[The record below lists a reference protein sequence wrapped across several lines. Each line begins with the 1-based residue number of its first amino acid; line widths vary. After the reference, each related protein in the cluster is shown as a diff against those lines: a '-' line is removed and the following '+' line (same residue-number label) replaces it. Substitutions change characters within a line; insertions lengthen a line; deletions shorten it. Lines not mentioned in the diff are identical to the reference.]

1 MKHYALI
8 GEKLGHSL
16 SVPIHQAIFQ
26 RLGIDAD
33 YRLIEIPREEFAP
46 TVSRLIRELDGFNVT
61 IPYKQEVMPLLEAIA
76 PEARAI
82 GAVNTVVKGRQVC
95 GYNTDI
101 YGFTAMLEHFGI
113 DPAGQRCYV
122 LGGGGTS
129 KTACAALERMG
140 AKSVTVVSRH
150 PGAGQIDYQQLGEE
164 FSGILV
170 NTTPAGMLYQ
180 KDPCPIAEASLPGIL
195 ARAKGVAD
203 VIYNPPETHLTA
215 AAKSAG
221 VPACTGLYMLIHQAV
236 AAEALWQDRSMPED
250 LTETLM
256 KELKLL

>member
-16 SVPIHQAIFQ
+16 SVPIHEAIFQ

-33 YRLIEIPREEFAP
+33 YRLIEIPKADFAL
-46 TVSRLIRELDGFNVT
+46 TVRRLIAELDGFNVT
-61 IPYKQEVMPLLEAIA
+61 IPYKQDVMPLLDEIA
-76 PEARAI
+76 PAAQSI
-82 GAVNTVVKGRQVC
+82 GAVNTVVKGQSVT
-95 GYNTDI
+95 GHNTDI
-101 YGFTAMLEHFGI
+101 LGFTSMLRHYGI
-113 DPAGQRCYV
+113 DPDGLPCYV

-140 AKSVTVVSRH
+140 ARSVTVVSRH
-150 PGAGQIDYQQLGEE
+150 PGPGQIDYARLNEE

-180 KDPCPIAEASLPGIL
+180 KDPCPIDEGALPGIL
-195 ARAKGVAD
+195 ARARGVVD
-203 VIYNPPETHLTA
+203 VIYNPPETPLTA
-215 AAKSAG
+215 AAKAAG
-221 VPACTGLYMLIHQAV
+221 VPACTGLYMLIDQAV
-236 AAEALWQDRSMPED
+236 AAESLWQGYPMPDD